1 MQLSNR
7 TYDILKWIDLVCLPA
22 IGTAWAGLAQI
33 WNLPYPDEIP
43 ATIMV
48 LCTLLGAL
56 LGISSATYYK
66 GVNASIEMP
75 EDEQEVDNNE
85 EGMG

>member
-7 TYDILKWIDLVCLPA
+7 TYDILKSLDLV
-22 IGTAWAGLAQI
+22 W
-33 WNLPYPDEIP
+33 IP
-43 ATIMV
+43 ALTTFYVTLDSIFGWGYGDTV
-48 LCTLLGAL
+48 AKVSAALCTLLGAL

-66 GVNASIEMP
+66 QVSIEMP
-75 EDEQEVDNNE
+75 EGETEVDNNE

>member
-7 TYDILKWIDLVCLPA
+7 TYDILKWCVLIA
-22 IGTAWAGLAQI
+22 
-33 WNLPYPDEIP
+33 IP
-43 ATIMV
+43 ALTTFYVTLDSIFGWGYGDTV
-48 LCTLLGAL
+48 AKVSAALCTLLGAL

-66 GVNASIEMP
+66 GVNASIEIP

>member
-66 GVNASIEMP
+66 QTSLPMP
-75 EDEQEVDNNE
+75 EDEAEADNSE
-85 EGMG
+85 ERLG

>member
-7 TYDILKWIDLVCLPA
+7 TYDILKALDLV
-22 IGTAWAGLAQI
+22 W
-33 WNLPYPDEIP
+33 IP
-43 ATIMV
+43 ALTTFYVTLDSIFGWGYGDTV
-48 LCTLLGAL
+48 AKVSAALCTLLGAL

-66 GVNASIEMP
+66 QTSLEIPDGET
-75 EDEQEVDNNE
+75 EVDNTN

>member
-7 TYDILKWIDLVCLPA
+7 TYDILKALDLV
-22 IGTAWAGLAQI
+22 W
-33 WNLPYPDEIP
+33 IP
-43 ATIMV
+43 ALTTFYVTLDSIFGWGYGDTV
-48 LCTLLGAL
+48 AKVSAALCTLLGAL

-66 GVNASIEMP
+66 GINASIEIP

>member
-7 TYDILKWIDLVCLPA
+7 TYDILKALDLV
-22 IGTAWAGLAQI
+22 W
-33 WNLPYPDEIP
+33 IP
-43 ATIMV
+43 ALTTFYVTLDSIFGWGYGDTV
-48 LCTLLGAL
+48 AKVSAALCTLLGAL

-66 GVNASIEMP
+66 QTSLEIP
-75 EDEQEVDNNE
+75 EGETEVDHTN